1 MKTLVI
7 VESAAKAKTIQKY
20 LNGIPELKKYGEFK
34 VLASFGHINDI
45 PVKEM
50 GVDLRTWEATYVP
63 IPGKTKVISQLRKAV
78 QEADTVFI
86 ASDPDLEGEA
96 IASHLQKELRIPTAK
111 RITFREITKA
121 AIKEAVQNPTIVDKN
136 KVAAQES
143 RRILDRVVG
152 YELSPLLWRRFSTSR
167 LSAGRVQSA
176 ALKMLVD
183 RVKQA
188 QEHTPTPYWELKGAF
203 NVSGAE
209 LVGTAH
215 EAVWDNQPDILKFMK
230 GLNKTAWT
238 SGWTARFTKTA
249 SKQHPSAPFVTSTLQ
264 QEAYNRLGIPAK
276 RTMQLAQGLYE
287 HGYITYMR
295 TDSTNM
301 SEEALKQINNYV
313 TTTFGASMVYPRI
326 FKTRAANAQEAHEAI
341 RPSNVQTRAND
352 IDEKDFTPTHKKLY
366 DLIWRR
372 AVASQMAPALYTN
385 VNFSITTTCI
395 PNLDFRGKHSILVEE
410 GYLKVYSPDQKAA
423 PESLQAWET
432 LLQAGEADV
441 RARRFEANGDV
452 TRPAGFYNEPM
463 LVKALEKEGIG
474 RPSTY
479 ATIID
484 KLFSKDYV
492 IKGMAPQ
499 VTVQVPTFRTSS
511 KTKQLEQEDITLSVG
526 GKDSDRMIPTNLGE
540 RVSEYVSNV
549 VPFLVDT
556 TFTSSMEDNL
566 DLVGEGRQTK
576 KELLDQFY
584 GKFHKSIEVAA
595 EEQKKHQPTKEQ
607 KAAAKKTEPTSPR
620 NILREFDKFKTN
632 VVQTRFGPAL
642 FVAPEKRFVSVAPF
656 MTWREKTIETLTE
669 KDIKFLLGLPVKVAG
684 STREIHIGPYG
695 LYVKD
700 GKTNL
705 RLPKELW
712 DDIYEGNIDVKA
724 IASIEY
730 VAPKKKVW
738 ARDRDKTE

>member
-20 LNGIPELKKYGEFK
+20 LNAIPELKKHGSFT

-50 GVDLRTWEATYVP
+50 GVDLDTWEATYVP
-63 IPGKTKVISQLRKAV
+63 IPGKAKVIAQLRKAV
-78 QEADTVFI
+78 READQVFI

-96 IASHLQKELRIPTAK
+96 IASHLQKELHIPKAK
-111 RITFREITKA
+111 RISFREITKA
-121 AIKEAVQNPTIVDKN
+121 AIKEAVQHPRNVDKN

-152 YELSPLLWRRFSTSR
+152 YELSPLLWRRFATSR

-183 RVKQA
+183 RATAA
-188 QEHTPTPYWELKGAF
+188 QKHQPTPYWEL
-203 NVSGAE
+203 SGTFGLSSLKETE
-209 LVGTAH
+209 LVGEAH
-215 EAVWDNQPDILKFMK
+215 NAVWESAADIQKYLMS
-230 GLNKTAWT
+230 LNKKAWT
-238 SGWTARFTKTA
+238 STWIAKFTQTN
-249 SKQHPSAPFVTSTLQ
+249 SKHHPSAPFVTSTLQ

-301 SEEALKQINNYV
+301 SEDALQQIYSYIGES
-313 TTTFGASMVYPRI
+313 FGTSMVHPRV

-341 RPSNVQTRAND
+341 RPSDVTKRAKD
-352 IDEKDFTPTHKKLY
+352 IDDADITSTHKKLY

-385 VNFSITTTCI
+385 VNFAITTAAL
-395 PNLDFRGKHSILVEE
+395 PKLEFRGKYSVLVEE

-423 PESLQAWET
+423 PQDLRIWESLLASGESEVRPKSFQAH
-432 LLQAGEADV
+432 G
-441 RARRFEANGDV
+441 NV
-452 TRPAGFYNEPM
+452 TKPAGLYNEPM

-484 KLFSKDYV
+484 KLFSKGYV
-492 IKGMAPQ
+492 IKGTAPQ
-499 VTVQVPTFRTSS
+499 TTAKITSYRMDAKKKEIES
-511 KTKQLEQEDITLSVG
+511 EDVVIDVG
-526 GKDSDRMIPTNLGE
+526 GKDTDRMVPTSLGE
-540 RVSEYVSNV
+540 RVSGYVGEV

-556 TFTSSMEDNL
+556 TFTSHMEENL
-566 DLVGEGRQTK
+566 DLVGEGKQTK
-576 KELLDQFY
+576 VELLNLFY
-584 GKFHKSIEVAA
+584 KVFHKSVEAA
-595 EEQKKHQPTKEQ
+595 MEEQKKHKPAKEQ
-607 KAAAKKTEPTSPR
+607 ARPSSPR
-620 NILREFDKFKTN
+620 NVLREFEKLKTN
-632 VVQTRFGPAL
+632 LVQTRFGPAL
-642 FVAPEKRFVSVAPF
+642 FVIPEQRFVSVTPF
-656 MTWREKTIETLTE
+656 MKWREKTIETLSE
-669 KDIKFLLGLPVKVAG
+669 KDVRFLTALPKKFDGTL
-684 STREIHIGPYG
+684 REVHIGRYG

-700 GKTNL
+700 GTLNI
-705 RLPKELW
+705 RLPKDLW
-712 DDIYEGNIDVKA
+712 DEVYDGTIKTQA
-724 IASIEY
+724 ITSLEY
-730 VAPKKKVW
+730 IAPKKKYGK
-738 ARDRDKTE
+738 AT